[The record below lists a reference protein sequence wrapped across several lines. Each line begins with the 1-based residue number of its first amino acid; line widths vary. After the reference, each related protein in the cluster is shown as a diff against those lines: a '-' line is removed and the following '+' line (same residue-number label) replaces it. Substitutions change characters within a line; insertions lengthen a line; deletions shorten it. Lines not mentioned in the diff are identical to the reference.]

1 MTAGVVPPAADAS
14 GALRTA
20 VFRWACRLDVAATK
34 AGNVS
39 WASPG
44 HGMSAEMFVASGDAA
59 SRPLCEPGAPVGR
72 RIERAVRAS
81 WDVALCNTNLGI
93 LLLCAP
99 LLAAAE
105 RLEPLP
111 SPASVLHEAL
121 MQVLVQLDVN
131 DAGAAY
137 RAIAAAAPG
146 GLGRSDEADVHEAPQ
161 IGLREA
167 MRLAAD
173 RDQIAREYA
182 EGFPVVFGLALPAF
196 AAACSDGAP
205 PRAAMLRAYL
215 AVLADQPDSHIVRKH
230 GQALAHSV
238 MAEARPWWQRAQ
250 QGRPVDADP
259 HYLAWDRSLKQRGI
273 NPGTSADLSVAAAL
287 TAGLCLPGV
296 QAMALRGLG
305 VERPAGG

>member
-1 MTAGVVPPAADAS
+1 MTAAAGPPAADAS
-14 GALRTA
+14 AALGTA

-59 SRPLCEPGAPVGR
+59 SGPLGEPGAPVGR
-72 RIERAVRAS
+72 RIEGAVKAS

-105 RLEPLP
+105 RLERLP
-111 SPASVLHEAL
+111 PASVLREAL
-121 MQVLVQLDVN
+121 MQVLMQLDVN
-131 DAGAAY
+131 DARAAF

-146 GLGRSDEADVHEAPQ
+146 GLGRADEADVRDAPQ

-182 EGFPVVFGLALPAF
+182 EGFPAVFELALPAF
-196 AAACSDGAP
+196 ATACSDGAA
-205 PRAAMLRAYL
+205 PRGAMLRAYL
-215 AVLADQPDSHIVRKH
+215 AVLAEQPDSHIVRKH

-238 MAEARPWWQRAQ
+238 MAEARPWWQRAR

-259 HYLAWDRSLKQRGI
+259 HYLAWDTSLKQRGI

-287 TAGLCLPGV
+287 TAGLCLQGV
-296 QAMALRGLG
+296 QAMALQGLG